1 MIGAKGKDSGVS
13 RQCEL
18 PLFVPS
24 RGLAAAITIVTLAS
38 VDRALAQTTRP
49 VDCSGG
55 ETVAA
60 AVAAAKPGDTLAL
73 RGVCKETVIIPAEA
87 TRITLTG
94 QGLATIS
101 HPTGST
107 TPGPAAHV
115 VYIRG
120 RGITVTG
127 LRIHGGVDGVHL
139 SGPAQAVIHGNLIFD
154 NKGRGI
160 HVDKGSVAQ
169 IYDNVIER
177 NGGGGIHITES
188 SMARIGFLIPPQPQL
203 QPNQVRN
210 NGRYG
215 IFVERGSTAR
225 IVGNRIEANDGA
237 GVMVDRSSE
246 ADVAANTIGGNSGD
260 AVVVSRNSG
269 VNFSSER
276 EGPTDGPNMTDP
288 ASKNRGVAVRCEV
301 GGYVA
306 GPLGTLSGTAGTKVF
321 DRTCVDRVITR

>member
-1 MIGAKGKDSGVS
+1 MTQYETSPFVS
-13 RQCEL
+13 
-18 PLFVPS
+18 S
-24 RGLAAAITIVTLAS
+24 LAPRAAITIMTLAT
-38 VDRALAQTTRP
+38 VNHAVAQTTRP
-49 VDCSGG
+49 VDCSAG

-60 AVAAAKPGDTLAL
+60 AVAAAKPGDTLAV
-73 RGVCKETVIIPAEA
+73 RGVCKETVMIPAEV
-87 TRITLTG
+87 TRITIDG

-101 HPTGST
+101 HPTGIT
-107 TPGPAAHV
+107 TPGPSAHV

-120 RGITVTG
+120 RGITVSG

-139 SGPAQAVIHGNLIFD
+139 SGPAHAVIHHNVISG

-169 IYDNVIER
+169 VFDNVIER
-177 NGGGGIHITES
+177 NDGGGIHVTES
-188 SMARIGFLIPPQPQL
+188 SMARIGFLIPPQPRL
-203 QPNQVRN
+203 QPNQIKN

-225 IVGNRIEANDGA
+225 IVGNLIEANDGA

-246 ADVAANTIGGNSGD
+246 ADVAANTINGNAGD

-269 VNFSSER
+269 VNFTSER
-276 EGPTDGPNMTDP
+276 EGPTDGPNMTD
-288 ASKNRGVAVRCEV
+288 ASSRNRGVAVRCEV

-306 GPLGTLSGTAGTKVF
+306 GPLGSLTGTAGTKAF
-321 DRTCVDRVITR
+321 DRTCVDRVTTR